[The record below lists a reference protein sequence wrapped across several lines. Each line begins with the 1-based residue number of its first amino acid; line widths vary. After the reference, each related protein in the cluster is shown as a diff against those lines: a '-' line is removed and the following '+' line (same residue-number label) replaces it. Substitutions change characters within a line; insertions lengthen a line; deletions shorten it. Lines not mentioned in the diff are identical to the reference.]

1 MQSQQNTR
9 PEKTGFACFLSH
21 YKIEA
26 ATEARWLQR
35 ELEEALGDKVF
46 LDSDD
51 LHDLSKLRDHVR
63 ESKCLL
69 LLQTRSV
76 LTRLW
81 CLVELVTAI
90 DAGIPLVAVA
100 VAKRRNSTYDYAGSE
115 NFLMHLDKE
124 LDASSRALRCG
135 GPCSW

>member
-1 MQSQQNTR
+1 MQSQQSTR
-9 PEKTGFACFLSH
+9 LKKTGFACFLSH

-35 ELEEALGDKVF
+35 ELEEALGERVF

-51 LHDLSKLRDHVR
+51 LHDLSRLKDHVR

-90 DAGIPLVAVA
+90 DAHQKP
-100 VAKRRNSTYDYAGSE
+100 SE
-115 NFLMHLDKE
+115 
-124 LDASSRALRCG
+124 ASQSSDDFGVRKAASASVFEAIG
-135 GPCSW
+135 A